1 MDDAKECAVVVIE
14 SVTLVGALPGVIVVD
29 ENIAVAPV
37 GRPDAVSVT
46 GLENVPFEGATVR
59 LKPAARPAETE
70 VDVVGALTE

>member
-29 ENIAVAPV
+29 EKIAVVPV

-46 GLENVPFEGATVR
+46 GLENVPFEGAIDRPKVAGW
-59 LKPAARPAETE
+59 PAATE
-70 VDVVGALTE
+70 VGVVGAVTE